1 MNKLLKRY
9 QFLKEL
15 KRLAKENYAQGKP
28 LCIMD
33 DIVFKTMFSSDTED
47 SREALRH
54 LLSAC
59 THRAISKVQV
69 TNNDLPPFHLDAKAS
84 RLDVHVIFNDGEIA
98 DLEMQMEKS
107 TDDLKTRAAYYT
119 AMLVAGQSRKGHK
132 YGEIKRVYQIFFLN
146 CILFPESNK
155 LPRRYFYMEEEEH
168 DRLTNVTEVIFYEM
182 PKLESKVQDILERK
196 VNINDLPEDEKW
208 CIYMK
213 YRHEEQTAELIKKLY
228 RQEEGIMLAERA
240 VAGVSRDY
248 KKYVRWMAITKNR
261 MELEEKMYRS
271 KQEGLQ
277 EGRNEAGLDIARKMK
292 GMGDSIEKIH
302 TITGIPIETIAQL

>member
-28 LCIMD
+28 LCVMD
-33 DIVFKTMFSSDTED
+33 DIVFKTMLSSDTED
-47 SREALRH
+47 SREALRY

-69 TNNDLPPFHLDAKAS
+69 TNNDLPPLHMDAKVS
-84 RLDVHVIFNDGEIA
+84 RLDVHVIFNDGEAA

-107 TDDLKTRAAYYT
+107 TDDLKTRAAYYA
-119 AMLVAGQSRKGHK
+119 AMLMAGQSRKGHR

-146 CILFPESNK
+146 CILFPGSDK

-182 PKLESKVQDILERK
+182 PKLELKVQNILERK
-196 VNINDLPEDEKW
+196 VDINSLPEEEKW

-228 RQEEGIMLAERA
+228 RQEEGIMLAEKA
-240 VAGVSRDY
+240 VAGISRDY

-261 MELEEKMYRS
+261 MEFEEKMYRS

-277 EGRNEAGLDIARKMK
+277 EGRNEASLDIARKMK
-292 GMGDSIEKIH
+292 EMGDAVEKIH
-302 TITGIPIETIAQL
+302 AITGLSIETIERM